1 MGGNFEQEVKFMVH
15 IGRPKKVRYIQKMP
29 AVIQFSPRG
38 RPGRPDQVELTID
51 QFEALKLADHQ
62 GFSQAEGAQA
72 MRVSRPTFGRMLR
85 EARKKIANA
94 LVAGKVI
101 KIRMGDV
108 QVGVRKIE
116 LNREALSKEVAKF
129 AARNKKVAR
138 QPGGCGG

>member
-1 MGGNFEQEVKFMVH
+1 MVH

-138 QPGGCGG
+138 QIREVAVAEDAAQL